1 MKPFISSFRL
11 FAAAEAIR
19 ASYWFLPTV
28 MVVLAM
34 LLASLTQWLDGRVD
48 PDWMR
53 GFSWLVSNE
62 AAGARAVLSTIASSM
77 ITVAGVTFSMTIV
90 SVSFAS
96 AQFGPRLVSNF
107 MRDRGNQIT
116 LGTFI
121 ATFVFCL
128 MVLRGVR
135 DGIGA
140 NNEIAEF
147 IPHISILVAVFFAL
161 ASIGVLIYFI
171 HHVPETINVGNIV
184 ARLGRDLKHGI
195 DERFPD
201 KAESGED
208 GTMERERARFSPADV
223 ENSLSAHATLS
234 GYVQSIDE
242 EKLLALAQA
251 HDLKIRVEF
260 LPGDFALRGEALAHA
275 LPKSRADQLDCN
287 DFVNAFNLNPRPRSV
302 QSPRLL
308 VDQLTEIV
316 GRALSPGV
324 NDPYT
329 AINCMNLLMD
339 ALTTTMRAVPPHT
352 ELSDSDGTV
361 RLITNPYDFDRLAK
375 SIFDQSL
382 QYICAD
388 RNVTLHVLHM
398 IATVGSQSE
407 ESEHRQVLRYHAHRL
422 ASAACDMIGTEV
434 QTQEIEEAAETV
446 MAVLN
451 ERADIHHLRESRAWL
466 GGSA

>member
-1 MKPFISSFRL
+1 MNSPISSFRL

-19 ASYWFLPTV
+19 ASYWFLPSV

-34 LLASLTQWLDGRVD
+34 LLASLTQWLDGRVE

-53 GFSWLVSNE
+53 SFSWLISNE
-62 AAGARAVLSTIASSM
+62 TVGARAVLSTIASSM

-90 SVSFAS
+90 SVSYAS

-135 DGIGA
+135 DGVEA
-140 NNEIAEF
+140 NDEIVAF
-147 IPHISILVAVFFAL
+147 IPHISVLVAVFLAL

-184 ARLGRDLKHGI
+184 ARLGRDLKHCINEQFNDMAEPGTSGAAMN
-195 DERFPD
+195 ERVRFD
-201 KAESGED
+201 RED
-208 GTMERERARFSPADV
+208 VS
-223 ENSLSAHATLS
+223 NSLSTYAEQS

-242 EKLLALAQA
+242 DKLMELAQT
-251 HDLKIRVEF
+251 HDLRIRVEF

-275 LPKSRADQLDCN
+275 LPKDRTDDLDKD
-287 DFVNAFNLNPRPRSV
+287 DFKSAFGLNPRPASA
-302 QSPRLL
+302 QSPRFL
-308 VDQLTEIV
+308 VDQLVEII

-339 ALTTTMRAVPPHT
+339 ALATAMRAVPPPR
-352 ELSDSDGTV
+352 ELRDEHGTA
-361 RLITNPYDFDRLAK
+361 RLVTNPYDFDRLAT
-375 SIFDQSL
+375 SVFDQSL
-382 QYICAD
+382 QYICGD

-407 ESEHRQVLRYHAHRL
+407 VPEHRQILRRHAQHL
-422 ASAACDMIGTEV
+422 TAAACDTIGSKV
-434 QTQEIEEAAETV
+434 QRQEIEKAADTV
-446 MAVLN
+446 MAVLDG
-451 ERADIHHLRESRAWL
+451 RADIHHLRESSAWL